1 MFCAFDGVE
10 GEFLLFPSFLLQF
23 SSRSSKSFILLAWA
37 SSRCGSVRVGERMGC
52 GVEVREYEMLHTA
65 ALNGVD
71 TTVQFSQF
79 TLAIVV
85 HR

>member
-1 MFCAFDGVE
+1 MGWRGNSYF
-10 GEFLLFPSFLLQF
+10 FLLFSSSFLL
-23 SSRSSKSFILLAWA
+23 SCSSKSFILSARA
-37 SSRCGSVRVGERMGC
+37 SSRCGSVRVGECRGC
-52 GVEVREYEMLHTA
+52 GEEVREYEMLHTA